1 MDYEFKKLL
10 AAYLKT
16 IEPKVKKI
24 YTDSVKQGLVTPC
37 FFIIDQGKHGINALL
52 RKQINGRY
60 IVSYIGNERT
70 KVEDALLE
78 LDHIGQYTLT
88 EKETEIND
96 DVLQF
101 SFTVS
106 VRFDVDTGEEKMQ
119 TIEKGVKMNVEI
131 TE

>member
-37 FFIIDQGKHGINALL
+37 FFIIDQGKQGMNALL

-60 IVSYIGNERT
+60 IVSYIGNEHA
-70 KVEDALLE
+70 KVEATLLE
-78 LDHIGQYTLT
+78 LNHIGQYTLT
-88 EKETEIND
+88 DKEIEIND

-106 VRFDVDTGEEKMQ
+106 MRFEVESSEVKMQ
-119 TIEKGVKMNVEI
+119 TIEEGVKMNVEI

>member
-16 IEPKVKKI
+16 IDPKVKKI

-37 FFIIDQGKHGINALL
+37 FFIIDHGKQGTNALL
-52 RKQINGRY
+52 RKHIDGSY
-60 IVSYIGNERT
+60 VVSYIGNERI
-70 KVEDALLE
+70 KVEEALLE

-88 EKETEIND
+88 DKETEIND

-119 TIEKGVKMNVEI
+119 TIEEGVKMNVEI